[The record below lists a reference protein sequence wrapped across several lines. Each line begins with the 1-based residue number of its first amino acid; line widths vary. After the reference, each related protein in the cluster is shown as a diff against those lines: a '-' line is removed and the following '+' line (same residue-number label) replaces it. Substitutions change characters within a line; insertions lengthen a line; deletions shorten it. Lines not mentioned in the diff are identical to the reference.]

1 MNVITPGWI
10 VALPSG
16 AQAPAG
22 DTPADSAIT
31 SALRSASRTPQRG
44 GQAGRRRC
52 FIGGLLGIC

>member
-10 VALPSG
+10 VALPAG

-31 SALRSASRTPQRG
+31 SALTRAARTPPRG
-44 GQAGRRRC
+44 GQADRWR
-52 FIGGLLGIC
+52 